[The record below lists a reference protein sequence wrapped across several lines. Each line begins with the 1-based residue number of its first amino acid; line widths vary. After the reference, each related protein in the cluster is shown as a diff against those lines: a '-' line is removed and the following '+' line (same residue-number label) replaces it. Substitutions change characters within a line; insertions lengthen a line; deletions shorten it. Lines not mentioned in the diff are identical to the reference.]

1 MAAASQFDTSVPALT
16 ATWAAGLISLAAD
29 TEKIFSVLPVL
40 GFAVLGVI
48 GGFVGWC
55 LLIETGKTDALTS
68 LQSIG
73 VLLRRCAMGIGVG
86 IAVWLVWLAFGGGD
100 KGEWMLVTG
109 AFAVAPVE
117 MAQWAIEKAKGIVK

>member
-1 MAAASQFDTSVPALT
+1 M
-16 ATWAAGLISLAAD
+16 ISLAAD

>member
-1 MAAASQFDTSVPALT
+1 MAAATQFDTSVPALT

-29 TEKIFSVLPVL
+29 TEQIFAALPVL
-40 GFAVLGVI
+40 GFSVLGII

-55 LLIETGKTDALTS
+55 LMIETGRTDALSS

-73 VLLRRCAMGIGVG
+73 MLLRRGVMGVGVG
-86 IAVWLVWLAFGGGD
+86 IAAWLVWVAFGGGD
-100 KGEWMLVTG
+100 KGDWMLVTG

>member
-1 MAAASQFDTSVPALT
+1 MAASQFDTTVPALT